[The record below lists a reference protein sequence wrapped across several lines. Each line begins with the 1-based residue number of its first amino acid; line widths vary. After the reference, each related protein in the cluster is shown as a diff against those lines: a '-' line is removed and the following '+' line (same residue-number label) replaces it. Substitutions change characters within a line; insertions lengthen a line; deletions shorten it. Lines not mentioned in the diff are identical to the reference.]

1 VIPPIIVIQQKD
13 RESRASRVRSMVSS
27 RFTNLLSNCRPSLID
42 EEPMAP

>member
-13 RESRASRVRSMVSS
+13 RESRASRVRSMVSGG
-27 RFTNLLSNCRPSLID
+27 FINLIDNCRPSLID